1 EEAKQDFDRLRA
13 QAANAPAPAS
23 APRQKNLDDADK
35 VTGRAGIGVGR
46 GADLARAIDAAEA
59 TEGMTQVSFRLPT
72 PITIGSGQSAIVPL
86 LDKDIPIVRLALY
99 QPETSAT
106 HPLASVR
113 LKNDTPNGLPPG
125 VLTLYE
131 DSAAGVGYVGDA

>member
-1 EEAKQDFDRLRA
+1 
-13 QAANAPAPAS
+13 
-23 APRQKNLDDADK
+23 
-35 VTGRAGIGVGR
+35 
-46 GADLARAIDAAEA
+46 
-59 TEGMTQVSFRLPT
+59 
-72 PITIGSGQSAIVPL
+72 VPL
-86 LDKDIPIVRLALY
+86 LDKDIPIARLALY

-131 DSAAGVGYVGDA
+131 DTAAGIGYVGDARLSGVPAGEERLVSYAVDEKTKIAREEQSTAALTRVTAAQACCI